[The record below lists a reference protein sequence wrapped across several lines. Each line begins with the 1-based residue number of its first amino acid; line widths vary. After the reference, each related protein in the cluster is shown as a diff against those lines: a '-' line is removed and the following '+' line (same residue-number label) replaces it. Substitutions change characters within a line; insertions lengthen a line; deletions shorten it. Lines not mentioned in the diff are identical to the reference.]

1 MQWVGDYMAQLK
13 IPKFPDTVKT
23 QSFADFSG
31 GWNVRNNPSMIAA
44 NQSPE
49 LQNIRIRDG
58 TINKRPGYRRV
69 YATSLGAG
77 KINGLYEYKKADG
90 TSTFLIAHG
99 TNLYTQTGSAQ
110 PVSIK
115 SGLANAQADFFVMDD
130 KCYMV
135 NGTDYIVYDGTT
147 CVEVVGYIPTV
158 LTGRSPTASPNAGI
172 VLEKFNLISAGFKT
186 SFSANGTGAAFTLPY
201 TNLDATLL
209 TAVVDGVAKVE
220 TTDFTVNRT
229 TGVITFTATPAA
241 GTDNVV
247 ITAYKASLSN
257 PNKIKNCII
266 ARVYGG
272 KTNATVFFS
281 GNPNYPDLIWHTRLY
296 GSNFSADY
304 FPDDGWQKVPGKV
317 EALSRIY
324 DYLFVSHLFGHGYLA
339 YSENQDGT
347 PIYPYSETDSEK
359 GIDIPDS
366 VQEVDNSIVCAG
378 MQYGVIRVLGTTVRG
393 QLNVVDLSDVINPN
407 LLIEPNLTG
416 ACSYSH
422 DGYYG
427 LCVGSVVY
435 VWDYKLGAWLYDTNI
450 PASCFLVMD
459 ATLYFGNNTEGLVYQ
474 FADIYNDDG
483 AAIDAYYDTRQ
494 EGTKYPYNM
503 KTINTLL
510 VTCKPLKN
518 STVDIYFMTKN
529 KTTQIALNVLASKF
543 SFIGFTFLSFTFLT
557 SDFPFTKKKRI
568 QKKTQY
574 VQVRFR
580 NSTLD
585 QGMSIVNLQL
595 VYDKGSE
602 IR

>member
-1 MQWVGDYMAQLK
+1 MAQHK
-13 IPKFPDTVKT
+13 IPKFPDTTKV
-23 QSFADFSG
+23 QSFADFVG
-31 GWNVRNNPSMIAA
+31 GLNYRDNPSMIAA

-49 LQNIRIRDG
+49 LQNVRIRDG
-58 TINKRPGYRRV
+58 TINKRQGYRRV

-99 TNLYTQTGSAQ
+99 TSLYTQSGSAQ

-115 SGLANAQADFFVMDD
+115 SGLANVKADFFVMDD
-130 KCYMV
+130 KCYML

-147 CVEVVGYIPTV
+147 CADVVGYIPTI
-158 LTGRSPTASPNAGI
+158 LTGRSPSGSPNAGTA
-172 VLEKFNLISAGFKT
+172 LEKFNLISAGFKT
-186 SFSANGTGAAFTLPY
+186 LFSSDGAATVYTIPY
-201 TNLDATLL
+201 TTLDATT
-209 TAVVDGVAKVE
+209 TAVTIGGVAKTE
-220 TTDFTVNRT
+220 GIHYTVNRT
-229 TGVITFTATPAA
+229 TGAFNFAAGTSPHGAPAA

-247 ITAYKASLSN
+247 ITAYKASLSD
-257 PNKIKNCII
+257 PNRIKNCTI
-266 ARVYGG
+266 ARVFGG
-272 KTNATVFFS
+272 ATNATVFFS

-296 GSNFSADY
+296 GDNFSADY
-304 FPDDGWQKVPGKV
+304 FPDDAWQKVPGRV
-317 EALSRIY
+317 ESLSRIY

-339 YSENQDGT
+339 YSEDLNGI
-347 PIYPYSETDSEK
+347 PIYPYSEINSEK

-366 VQEVDNSIVCAG
+366 VQEVDNSIVCAST
-378 MQYGVIRVLGTTVRG
+378 QYGVIRVLGTTVRG
-393 QLNVVDLSDVINPN
+393 QLNVSDLSDNTNPN
-407 LLIEPNLTG
+407 LLLEPNLTG
-416 ACSYSH
+416 ACSYTH

-450 PASCFLVMD
+450 PASCFMVMD

-483 AAIDAYYDTRQ
+483 TAIDSYYDTRQ

-518 STVDIYFMTKN
+518 STVDIYFITKS
-529 KTTQIALNVLASKF
+529 KVTQFALQIKATKF
-543 SFIGFTFLSFTFLT
+543 TYTDFSYSNFTYLT